1 MLIFFDEIF
10 KKIKTFCHIK
20 ISNIMGDEIMRIK
33 KSVVIVL
40 VIVLLG
46 VTGIGA
52 NKAFKNNKKP
62 IENNEENI
70 SLKGDNSKEENPEP
84 NPPETEE
91 PIKDEE
97 DEPQID
103 SVPLQEEIADTYFD
117 DAVFIGDS
125 RTEGFMIY
133 ENVDAK
139 FYTHKGLMVDTI
151 FTNPV
156 ITEDGE
162 KITIMDALAKDSF
175 NKVYIML
182 GINETGWQSSSLFIK
197 KYGEIIDSIK
207 KINPNAIIYVE
218 SILPVSEEVSLKHD
232 YIKMSKINEYNDL
245 LKEMAKEKDVYY
257 LDISSSVA
265 NEQGYLL
272 DDAATDGIHLNKNYC
287 DKWLQYLKTHYI
299 VEN

>member
-1 MLIFFDEIF
+1 
-10 KKIKTFCHIK
+10 
-20 ISNIMGDEIMRIK
+20 MRIK

-46 VTGIGA
+46 VAGIGA
-52 NKAFKNNKKP
+52 SKALKNDEKP

-70 SLKGDNSKEENPEP
+70 SLKGDNSKEEKPEP
-84 NPPETEE
+84 DEPKEEE

-103 SVPLQEEIADTYFD
+103 SVPLQKEIADTYFD

-156 ITEDGE
+156 ITEDSE
-162 KITIMDALAKDSF
+162 KITI
-175 NKVYIML
+175 I
-182 GINETGWQSSSLFIK
+182 
-197 KYGEIIDSIK
+197 
-207 KINPNAIIYVE
+207 
-218 SILPVSEEVSLKHD
+218 
-232 YIKMSKINEYNDL
+232 
-245 LKEMAKEKDVYY
+245 
-257 LDISSSVA
+257 
-265 NEQGYLL
+265 
-272 DDAATDGIHLNKNYC
+272 
-287 DKWLQYLKTHYI
+287 
-299 VEN
+299 

>member
-1 MLIFFDEIF
+1 M
-10 KKIKTFCHIK
+10 HIK
-20 ISNIMGDEIMRIK
+20 KN
-33 KSVVIVL
+33 VIVVVL
-40 VIVLLG
+40 IMVILG
-46 VTGIGA
+46 LAGIVA
-52 NKAFKNNKKP
+52 SQTFKNN
-62 IENNEENI
+62 ENANDNNGENI
-70 SLKGDNSKEENPEP
+70 SLKGDNSKEEKPES
-84 NPPETEE
+84 NPPEPEE
-91 PIKDEE
+91 PMKDEE
-97 DEPQID
+97 DKPQID
-103 SVPLQEEIADTYFD
+103 SVPLQEEIADTYFA

-133 ENVDAK
+133 ENIDAT

-151 FTNPV
+151 FTSPV
-156 ITEDGE
+156 ITKNGE

-245 LKEMAKEKDVYY
+245 LKEMAIEKGVYY
-257 LDISSSVA
+257 LDISSVIKDE
-265 NEQGYLL
+265 NGYLP

-287 DKWLQYLKTHYI
+287 YKWLQYWKTHYI
-299 VEN
+299 LDN

>member
-70 SLKGDNSKEENPEP
+70 SLKGDNSKEENPES

-97 DEPQID
+97 DESQID

-133 ENVDAK
+133 ENIDAT

-162 KITIMDALAKDSF
+162 KITIMDALAKNSF
-175 NKVYIML
+175 NKIYIML

-207 KINPNAIIYVE
+207 EIYPNAIIYVE
-218 SILPVSEEVSLKHD
+218 SILPVSEEVSLNHN

-245 LKEMAKEKDVYY
+245 LKEVAKEKGVYY
-257 LDISSSVA
+257 LDISSSVE
-265 NEQGYLL
+265 NEQGYLP

>member
-1 MLIFFDEIF
+1 
-10 KKIKTFCHIK
+10 
-20 ISNIMGDEIMRIK
+20 MRIK
-33 KSVVIVL
+33 KSVIVVL

-46 VTGIGA
+46 VAGIFTS
-52 NKAFKNNKKP
+52 KAFKNNEKL
-62 IENNEENI
+62 IENNEENV
-70 SLKGDNSKEENPEP
+70 SLKSDTPKDNEPVP
-84 NPPETEE
+84 NPPEPEE
-91 PIKDEE
+91 PIKEEE

-133 ENVDAK
+133 ENIDAT

-162 KITIMDALAKDSF
+162 KITIMDALTKDSF

-218 SILPVSEEVSLKHD
+218 SILPVSEEVSLNHD
-232 YIKMSKINEYNDL
+232 YIKKSKINEYNDL
-245 LKEMAKEKDVYY
+245 LKEMTKEKGVYY

-265 NEQGYLL
+265 NEQGYLP

>member
-1 MLIFFDEIF
+1 
-10 KKIKTFCHIK
+10 
-20 ISNIMGDEIMRIK
+20 MRIK
-33 KSVVIVL
+33 KSVIVVL

-46 VTGIGA
+46 VAGIFTS
-52 NKAFKNNKKP
+52 KAFKNNEKL
-62 IENNEENI
+62 IENNEENV
-70 SLKGDNSKEENPEP
+70 SLKSDTPKDNEPVP

-97 DEPQID
+97 EPQID

-133 ENVDAK
+133 ENIDAT

-245 LKEMAKEKDVYY
+245 LKEMAKEKGVYY
-257 LDISSSVA
+257 LDISSAVA
-265 NEQGYLL
+265 NEQGYLP

>member
-97 DEPQID
+97 DESQID

-133 ENVDAK
+133 ENIDAT

-162 KITIMDALAKDSF
+162 KITIMDALAKNSF
-175 NKVYIML
+175 NKIYIML

-207 KINPNAIIYVE
+207 EINPNAIIYVE
-218 SILPVSEEVSLKHD
+218 SILPVSEEVSLNHD

-265 NEQGYLL
+265 NEQGYLP

>member
-1 MLIFFDEIF
+1 
-10 KKIKTFCHIK
+10 
-20 ISNIMGDEIMRIK
+20 MRIK
-33 KSVVIVL
+33 KSVIVVL

-46 VTGIGA
+46 VAGIFTS
-52 NKAFKNNKKP
+52 KAFKNNEKP
-62 IENNEENI
+62 IENNGENV
-70 SLKGDNSKEENPEP
+70 SLKSDTPKDNEPVP

-133 ENVDAK
+133 ENIDAT

-156 ITEDGE
+156 ITKDGE

-218 SILPVSEEVSLKHD
+218 SILPVSEEVSLNHD

-245 LKEMAKEKDVYY
+245 LKEMAKEKGVYY
-257 LDISSSVA
+257 LDISSAVA
-265 NEQGYLL
+265 NEQGYLP

>member
-1 MLIFFDEIF
+1 
-10 KKIKTFCHIK
+10 
-20 ISNIMGDEIMRIK
+20 MGDEIMRIK
-33 KSVVIVL
+33 KSVIVVL

-46 VTGIGA
+46 VAGIFTS
-52 NKAFKNNKKP
+52 KAFKNNEKL
-62 IENNEENI
+62 IENNEENV
-70 SLKGDNSKEENPEP
+70 SLKSDTPKDNEPVP
-84 NPPETEE
+84 NPPEPEE
-91 PIKDEE
+91 PIKEEE

-133 ENVDAK
+133 ENIDAT

-162 KITIMDALAKDSF
+162 KITIMDALTKDSF

-218 SILPVSEEVSLKHD
+218 SILPVSEEVSLNHD
-232 YIKMSKINEYNDL
+232 YIKKSKINEYNDL
-245 LKEMAKEKDVYY
+245 LKEMTKEKGVYY

-265 NEQGYLL
+265 NEQGYLP